1 MNIFLYLIILSYVF
15 TSKPLIKFNM
25 LLVVNTS
32 GFFMFLINLIYLSF
46 SSSSLFIQWVCL
58 EVGIL
63 CVIPLLINFSTSG
76 GVKLSVKY
84 FISQR
89 PASVVLIISVLLI
102 NKLDLT
108 YYFFSLAIF
117 FKLGIPPFQGWIF
130 NIIPLINFWSIF
142 LLLTMQKFIPL
153 IILRRVGIPLFLS
166 ITSLFIFII
175 IIIIFIN
182 LINSSYYLLLISSLL
197 NVFWVLNIVDYSL
210 IWVDFIVVYA
220 LISRSFIFIINIA
233 GLNFIRDLLL
243 ADRLIK
249 RLAVLRLLN
258 IRGIPPFTGF
268 IIKLIILKPLIVV
281 GLLYSSI
288 LIFAS
293 IMIIFIYINISYQL
307 NRMKFYFFRFNS
319 FNIYKLGIIIRSL
332 LISPLV
338 YLIVLF

>member
-1 MNIFLYLIILSYVF
+1 
-15 TSKPLIKFNM
+15 
-25 LLVVNTS
+25 
-32 GFFMFLINLIYLSF
+32 
-46 SSSSLFIQWVCL
+46 
-58 EVGIL
+58 
-63 CVIPLLINFSTSG
+63 
-76 GVKLSVKY
+76 
-84 FISQR
+84 
-89 PASVVLIISVLLI
+89 
-102 NKLDLT
+102 
-108 YYFFSLAIF
+108 
-117 FKLGIPPFQGWIF
+117 
-130 NIIPLINFWSIF
+130 
-142 LLLTMQKFIPL
+142 MQKFIPL

>member
-1 MNIFLYLIILSYVF
+1 M
-15 TSKPLIKFNM
+15 
-25 LLVVNTS
+25 
-32 GFFMFLINLIYLSF
+32 G
-46 SSSSLFIQWVCL
+46 
-58 EVGIL
+58 
-63 CVIPLLINFSTSG
+63 
-76 GVKLSVKY
+76 
-84 FISQR
+84 
-89 PASVVLIISVLLI
+89 
-102 NKLDLT
+102 
-108 YYFFSLAIF
+108 
-117 FKLGIPPFQGWIF
+117 
-130 NIIPLINFWSIF
+130 
-142 LLLTMQKFIPL
+142 
-153 IILRRVGIPLFLS
+153 
-166 ITSLFIFII
+166 
-175 IIIIFIN
+175 
-182 LINSSYYLLLISSLL
+182 
-197 NVFWVLNIVDYSL
+197 VDYSL

-281 GLLYSSI
+281 GLFYSGI

-293 IMIIFIYINISYQL
+293 IMIIYINISYQL